1 MGLIHYGKLLR
12 AGHFT
17 GKRVVQVFNCMHI
30 PSYVSYGI
38 PSIWQGPACVRSN
51 YGICILQKHTTHGVP
66 ALTVNKLIIRINSHK
81 PIRQANIT
89 LILSYVCSWCRI
101 RSVSPKYSNICLVN
115 NVWYSDSLADEHGLL
130 NASLH
135 IMLFCRHSMTGG
147 IADREGVLVGDR
159 IVTVNDV
166 LVVTESQDV
175 VRRLISCGN
184 YYKLAY
190 Q

>member
-1 MGLIHYGKLLR
+1 
-12 AGHFT
+12 
-17 GKRVVQVFNCMHI
+17 
-30 PSYVSYGI
+30 
-38 PSIWQGPACVRSN
+38 
-51 YGICILQKHTTHGVP
+51 
-66 ALTVNKLIIRINSHK
+66 
-81 PIRQANIT
+81 
-89 LILSYVCSWCRI
+89 
-101 RSVSPKYSNICLVN
+101 
-115 NVWYSDSLADEHGLL
+115 
-130 NASLH
+130 
-135 IMLFCRHSMTGG
+135 MTGG